1 SNDRAALGFDNGIS
15 ILVLK
20 RMSMS
25 RLTLARRAEEP
36 IWSRDGRRLYF
47 GYEQAT
53 GFVPFSKAA
62 DDSGEPERAISGDA
76 FEDPFSFSRDG
87 ARLLTV
93 RYPADGANELR
104 IHSLGGLQKEPRQL
118 IKSARLD
125 GSNAAFSPDDRWV
138 VYQTRVSGR
147 PEVCVRPS
155 SGEDRKW
162 QVSIDGGRAPIWSP
176 AGDEIFFLCGEK
188 FLAASIRA

>member
-1 SNDRAALGFDNGIS
+1 
-15 ILVLK
+15 
-20 RMSMS
+20 
-25 RLTLARRAEEP
+25 
-36 IWSRDGRRLYF
+36 
-47 GYEQAT
+47 
-53 GFVPFSKAA
+53 
-62 DDSGEPERAISGDA
+62 
-76 FEDPFSFSRDG
+76 G

-162 QVSIDGGRAPIWSP
+162 QGSFAGGRAPIWSP

-188 FLAASIRA
+188 FLAASIRASGDEIVVGEPKVLFDNHRVAWFDAARDGKRFLVAEDPNPGVRSRLDVVVNWFAEVERNIAAARAP